1 MFIFLSLNND
11 ADADADA
18 SKPMP
23 RFPMTLDFLIK
34 KSYAGFCRKFKL
46 GNIHKTL
53 FTFKPQAPVY
63 HMRQFMFQY
72 CLATCAYT

>member
-1 MFIFLSLNND
+1 
-11 ADADADA
+11 
-18 SKPMP
+18 
-23 RFPMTLDFLIK
+23 MTLDFLIK

-46 GNIHKTL
+46 GNIYKTL